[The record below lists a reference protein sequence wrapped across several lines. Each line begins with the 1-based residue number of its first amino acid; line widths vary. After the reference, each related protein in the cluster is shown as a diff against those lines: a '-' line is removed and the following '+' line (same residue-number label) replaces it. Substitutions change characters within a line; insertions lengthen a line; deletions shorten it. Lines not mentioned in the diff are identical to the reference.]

1 MWGPAFPSVASVPFL
16 GLFQEQGS
24 GPGAPSPRNWAPS
37 LLLVCSLLRAGSPA
51 FWELLSPS
59 PSLRPSGSPTENS
72 LTPGFS
78 SASRAPLKEEISH
91 KAPCFQRQT
100 QRRHKYKHIRG
111 TSPAIHMLGAF
122 LHGSSFPNV
131 LLLNLLGWQLPTQR
145 EAPCFPLCS
154 LETEGGALGL
164 QSWAHHGQGSLSPEP
179 RLFPTR
185 VGRSESG
192 PSWCYSRE
200 GGVLDS
206 ESRPSSQK
214 LLVTH

>member
-1 MWGPAFPSVASVPFL
+1 MGSSLPICGLCPLL
-16 GLFQEQGS
+16 GAL
-24 GPGAPSPRNWAPS
+24 P
-37 LLLVCSLLRAGSPA
+37 RAGLGSWGSQPPQLGTFIAVSVQPPPGWHPA